1 MLCPPWRQPGARPDS
16 QRPGKQLGDRVGELV
31 HPGRGPPKT
40 EGPEA
45 VLHPED
51 NPAGRALLWGD
62 LIFLA
67 AVSLLEA
74 NDLISQQVGVLCT
87 VISVVLLLIA
97 LWLLFGKNNS
107 KFGQGP

>member
-1 MLCPPWRQPGARPDS
+1 MIKKNKKRRHSRTVDLKRQMQQEKLADEKSRAKN
-16 QRPGKQLGDRVGELV
+16 RR
-31 HPGRGPPKT
+31 
-40 EGPEA
+40 
-45 VLHPED
+45 

-107 KFGQGP
+107 KFGQGPQL